1 MDAAK
6 MSATLM
12 KSGQIMN
19 IDQILLQ
26 IGEMGRFQI
35 MLEAMFCFFQLPYTF
50 QILLPYFTQDS
61 PTWRCVANST
71 VCNVTGALKSDND
84 LRCTLPRSEWEYTT
98 PKDYSIVTEVS
109 CKFNT
114 LIQ

>member
-1 MDAAK
+1 
-6 MSATLM
+6 MSASLM
-12 KSGQIMN
+12 KSGQVMN
-19 IDQILLQ
+19 IDKILLQ

-35 MLEAMFCFFQLPYTF
+35 MLEAIFCFFQLPYTF

-71 VCNVTGALKSDND
+71 VCNVTGSLKSDD
-84 LRCTLPRSEWEYTT
+84 KLRCSLPRSEWEYTT

-109 CKFNT
+109 CGT
-114 LIQ
+114 LIHY